1 MEQNVIKL
9 NFSELSPSKDFNEL
23 VHCYWKFTI
32 PKNYNNGLP
41 FNYILMPEN
50 TVSIVFANLPHYQGP
65 AYSAVRTKGLKE
77 EIFPGSIL
85 LGIKFNP
92 WVNVET
98 LFDEKLK
105 SINQIVKCSKDVQ
118 SYFEEI
124 IPSQLEEA
132 FTEKEFIE
140 RGLQRLV
147 SHHQVQF
154 DPLVKYICLQL
165 SQHDKT
171 VNEITKDIPMS
182 IRPIQKHFKKIT
194 GLTMVEF
201 RNIERLR
208 ASSKKIFYNKKG
220 LSDTA
225 LEHGFTDHAHFIHS
239 FQKYMLDVSMK
250 TILAQTEIMNFNFA
264 K

>member
-1 MEQNVIKL
+1 M
-9 NFSELSPSKDFNEL
+9 
-23 VHCYWKFTI
+23 KF
-32 PKNYNNGLP
+32 
-41 FNYILMPEN
+41 FPE
-50 TVSIVFANLPHYQGP
+50 S
-65 AYSAVRTKGLKE
+65 
-77 EIFPGSIL
+77 
-85 LGIKFNP
+85 
-92 WVNVET
+92 T
-98 LFDEKLK
+98 LH
-105 SINQIVKCSKDVQ
+105 
-118 SYFEEI
+118 
-124 IPSQLEEA
+124 QLEFDKIKEMLA
-132 FTEKEFIE
+132 AHCRNDYARIKALNLRIHTKKEFIE